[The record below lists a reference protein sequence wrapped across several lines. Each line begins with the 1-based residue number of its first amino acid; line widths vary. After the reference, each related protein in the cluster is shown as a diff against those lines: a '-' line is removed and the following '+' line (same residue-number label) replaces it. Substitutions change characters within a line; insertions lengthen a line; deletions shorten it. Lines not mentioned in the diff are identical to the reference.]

1 MTDRFTLTHGASPA
15 DLNAIHGYLS
25 TQTYWAKGV
34 PQDVVERSVQN
45 SLPFLWHDRAGT
57 LAAFAR
63 VITDKAT
70 FAYLADV
77 FVVPE
82 YRGLG
87 LGKQVVEQVLAHPDL
102 QNLRRFLLFTLDAH
116 GLYAQYGFEPVRHAG
131 RVMERFVADPF
142 TI

>member
-1 MTDRFTLTHGASPA
+1 MNNFVLRQTANNA
-15 DLNAIHGYLS
+15 DLVTIHGYLS
-25 TQTYWAKGV
+25 TQTYWSPGV
-34 PQDVVERSVQN
+34 PHETVTRAFAN
-45 SLPFLWHDRAGT
+45 SLPFLWDDAETGT

-82 YRGLG
+82 YRGQG
-87 LGKQVVEQVLAHPDL
+87 LGKRIVAEVLAHPDL

-116 GLYAQYGFEPVRHAG
+116 GLYAQFGFEPLAHPE
-131 RVMERFVADPF
+131 RVMQRFTGA
-142 TI
+142 TR